1 MVAHLKVRRV
11 RLNKAHISNYIS
23 HFLSNKNCPA
33 QCDIVRQYYIHFIKL
48 CVMARDL
55 IWIRLARVFPG
66 LKQQWIGFRVDT
78 SVAKTRSINQ
88 LGFLSL

>member
-1 MVAHLKVRRV
+1 MIGHLKVRRV
-11 RLNKAHISNYIS
+11 RLNKAITLVT
-23 HFLSNKNCPA
+23 FLSNKNCPA